1 MLQANI
7 FGKTRVLK
15 QNGTNNSNIAIL
27 GLNHIAARLYKNP
40 GNVLQHGQK
49 IVGFIDADPA
59 LNHYDVSDFPNILGE
74 IGDIRRIIKQYNIG
88 KVVLAIDPKDFQ
100 KLHEIIQKCETEK
113 IDYEILPESYDT
125 FYESAGEEL
134 FAGQQASLPEPWF
147 QRTLDFIFGMVLFFL
162 FLPSWVAIALAIK
175 LESKGHVLYSQERMG
190 KDGMVFRIYKFRSMY
205 SDAEKMSGPQLAS
218 RNDPRITKVGNILRK
233 TRMDELPQLI
243 NVIAGQM
250 SLVGPRPERPYFVD
264 KYRKI
269 IPHYMDRLRV
279 KPGLTGHAQVESGYD
294 ESIEDVKKKLQ
305 YDLYYIK
312 HYNSFKLYLKI
323 LFKTL
328 WVVLSARGQ

>member
-1 MLQANI
+1 
-7 FGKTRVLK
+7 
-15 QNGTNNSNIAIL
+15 
-27 GLNHIAARLYKNP
+27 
-40 GNVLQHGQK
+40 
-49 IVGFIDADPA
+49 
-59 LNHYDVSDFPNILGE
+59 
-74 IGDIRRIIKQYNIG
+74 
-88 KVVLAIDPKDFQ
+88 
-100 KLHEIIQKCETEK
+100 
-113 IDYEILPESYDT
+113 
-125 FYESAGEEL
+125 
-134 FAGQQASLPEPWF
+134 
-147 QRTLDFIFGMVLFFL
+147 
-162 FLPSWVAIALAIK
+162 
-175 LESKGHVLYSQERMG
+175 
-190 KDGMVFRIYKFRSMY
+190 
-205 SDAEKMSGPQLAS
+205 
-218 RNDPRITKVGNILRK
+218 
-233 TRMDELPQLI
+233 MDELPQLI